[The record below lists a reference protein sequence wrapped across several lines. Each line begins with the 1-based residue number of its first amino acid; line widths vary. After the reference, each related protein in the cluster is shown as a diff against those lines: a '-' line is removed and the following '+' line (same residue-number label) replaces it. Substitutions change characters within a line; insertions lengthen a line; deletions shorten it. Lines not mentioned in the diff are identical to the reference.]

1 MSARMRHGASA
12 ERGITLV
19 EMLIAVLVMTTGI
32 LAIGRL
38 IPAASSGQLSD
49 KMLTQGNAYAQQKL
63 ESLQTKYWSDP
74 ELSDGRHP
82 AASNEA
88 LGSNGQWERFH
99 EVTTMAAPLDNLR
112 RVTVTVTWEFGGPH
126 SVTAT
131 SYLRR

>member
-1 MSARMRHGASA
+1 MNARMRHGANA

-32 LAIGRL
+32 LALGRL

-74 ELSDGRHP
+74 ELADGRHP
-82 AASNEA
+82 ASSNEE

-99 EVTTMAAPLDNLR
+99 EVSTMAAPLDNLR
-112 RVTVTVTWEFGGPH
+112 RVTVTVTWNFGGPH